1 MIDSQRQVDTL
12 AEFGDA
18 SVRVLQRRGSLVGV
32 PGRTGLSAWLYRRW
46 GNRGNAV
53 VTAIGSFLA
62 LAVSGTIAWIVSEP
76 LVFPSLGA
84 TAFLCFET
92 PLAEVA
98 SPRNTIV
105 GHLTAIV
112 AAAVSLAAFGLL
124 DAPSAFVEGITPARV
139 GAVALS
145 VGLTGGV
152 LRLLRSAH
160 PPAGATTIIV
170 SSGLLA
176 EPSQMLAV
184 AVGVVLLTVSCWLLN
199 RAIGVPAPAWGAP
212 A

>member
-12 AEFGDA
+12 AEFGNA

-46 GNRGNAV
+46 GNRGNAI
-53 VTAIGSFLA
+53 VTAAGSFLA
-62 LAVSGTIAWIVSEP
+62 LTVSGTIAWLVSEP

-84 TAFLCFET
+84 TAFLAFET

-98 SPRNTIV
+98 SPRNTLV
-105 GHLTAIV
+105 GHGTAIL
-112 AAAVSLAAFGLL
+112 AAALSLAVFGLL

-176 EPSQMLAV
+176 DPDQMLAV
-184 AVGVVLLTVSCWLLN
+184 AVGVVLLTAACWLLN
-199 RAIGVPAPAWGAP
+199 RAIGVPAPLWASP

>member
-1 MIDSQRQVDTL
+1 VIDSQRQVDTL

-46 GNRGNAV
+46 GNRGNAI

-62 LAVSGTIAWIVSEP
+62 LAVSGTIAWVVSEP

-105 GHLTAIV
+105 GHLTAIA

-176 EPSQMLAV
+176 EPEQMLAV
-184 AVGVVLLTVSCWLLN
+184 AVGVVLLTLSCWLLN
-199 RAIGVPAPAWGAP
+199 RAIGVPAPAWAAP

>member
-46 GNRGNAV
+46 GNRGNAI

-112 AAAVSLAAFGLL
+112 AAAVSLAAFGLS